1 MAQTLPNPPP
11 GFDALTTDEQLEY
24 VQSLWQRIVSNPAAI
39 PVPNWHLNVIEARL
53 ADYRNTSNEGKSW
66 DEIREE
72 VTRKLDKT

>member
-1 MAQTLPNPPP
+1 MAQPLPNPPP

-39 PVPNWHLNVIEARL
+39 PVPDWHLNVIEKRL
-53 ADYRNTSNEGKSW
+53 ADYRDAPNDGKSW

-72 VTRKLDKT
+72 VIRRLDNT